1 MKAGKQVNV
10 NNVIALWELVG
21 SVRSRVSNVIEDLEE
36 LNELNL
42 NLPEGV
48 TEEQKQSSE
57 TLGNTIDSLHLQ
69 YRAIRAYYAA
79 ER

>member
-1 MKAGKQVNV
+1 M
-10 NNVIALWELVG
+10 
-21 SVRSRVSNVIEDLEE
+21 SNVIENLET

-48 TEEQKQSSE
+48 TEEQKESAGVLE
-57 TLGNTIDSLHLQ
+57 NAVDSLHLF

>member
-1 MKAGKQVNV
+1 M
-10 NNVIALWELVG
+10 
-21 SVRSRVSNVIEDLEE
+21 SNVIEDLET

-48 TEEQKQSSE
+48 TEEQKESVGVLE
-57 TLGNTIDSLHLQ
+57 NAVDSLHLF

>member
-1 MKAGKQVNV
+1 M
-10 NNVIALWELVG
+10 
-21 SVRSRVSNVIEDLEE
+21 IEDLET

-48 TEEQKQSSE
+48 TEEQKKSAAMLESVV
-57 TLGNTIDSLHLQ
+57 DSLHLF
-69 YRAIRAYYAA
+69 YRAIRAYYAS

>member
-1 MKAGKQVNV
+1 M
-10 NNVIALWELVG
+10 
-21 SVRSRVSNVIEDLEE
+21 SNVIEDLET

-48 TEEQKQSSE
+48 TEEQKESAGVLE
-57 TLGNTIDSLHLQ
+57 NAVDSLHLF

-79 ER
+79 ERCVVDCRGYE

>member
-1 MKAGKQVNV
+1 M
-10 NNVIALWELVG
+10 
-21 SVRSRVSNVIEDLEE
+21 IEDLET

-48 TEEQKQSSE
+48 TDDHKESAGVLE
-57 TLGNTIDSLHLQ
+57 NTVDSLHLF